1 MIKNY
6 FKTKHYKLTS
16 QIKKFPFLPVLLF
29 VWLCVIWGHS
39 MQPAYVSSNE
49 SGTALVYINN
59 VLHIFGIEVSEF
71 VIRKMAHFSEF
82 MILGILLNAN
92 MQKLTKSAMQKLC
105 IICTPISRRLTHM
118 TSLLLGVICA
128 MIDETIQ
135 LFTYGRSCEVRDVWI
150 DFSGVILGT
159 IIFMLINHALD
170 TRFRNRN

>member
-1 MIKNY
+1 
-6 FKTKHYKLTS
+6 
-16 QIKKFPFLPVLLF
+16 
-29 VWLCVIWGHS
+29 

-105 IICTPISRRLTHM
+105 IICTTPINRRLTHI

-135 LFTYGRSCEVRDVWI
+135 LFSYGRSCEVRDVWI

-159 IIFMLINHALD
+159 IIFMLIIHALD